1 MKKLLFSVLL
11 ISSLT
16 YAQTEKKVGDFHKVT
31 TFDQITVELIASE
44 ENKVELSGTN
54 SEEIEVVNNNGELK
68 IRMPLTKLL
77 KGNQVKAKV
86 YYTDLDAVEANEGS
100 QISNE
105 ASIKSTNFDIIAK
118 EGAKIDI
125 SLDVA
130 KATVKIT
137 SGGIVKT
144 AGIAKNQ
151 DVVISAGAIYE
162 GKDLTTEQ
170 TSISINAGGEAAV
183 FATQLVDAKAR
194 AGGEIMIYGNPTQVN
209 KKTFAGGRIKII
221 KN

>member
-31 TFDQITVELIASE
+31 AFDQITVELIASE
-44 ENKVELSGTN
+44 ENRVELSGTN

-68 IRMPLTKLL
+68 LRMPLTKLL

-100 QISNE
+100 QISNK
-105 ASIKSTNFDIIAK
+105 ASIQSTNFDIIAK

-130 KATVKIT
+130 KATVKII

-144 AGIAKNQ
+144 AGTAKNQ
-151 DVVISAGAIYE
+151 DVVVSAGAIYE

>member
-16 YAQTEKKVGDFHKVT
+16 FAQTEKKVGDFHKVT
-31 TFDQITVELIASE
+31 AFDQITVELIASE
-44 ENKVELSGTN
+44 ENRVELTGTN

-68 IRMPLTKLL
+68 LRMPLTKLL

-144 AGIAKNQ
+144 AGTAKNQ
-151 DVVISAGAIYE
+151 DVVVSAGAIYE
-162 GKDLTTEQ
+162 GKDLATEQ

>member
-11 ISSLT
+11 FSSLT

-54 SEEIEVVNNNGELK
+54 SEEIEIVNNNGELK
-68 IRMPLTKLL
+68 LRMPLTKLL

-118 EGAKIDI
+118 EGAKINI

>member
-11 ISSLT
+11 FSSLT

-31 TFDQITVELIASE
+31 AFDQITVELIASE

-54 SEEIEVVNNNGELK
+54 SEEIEIVNNNGELK
-68 IRMPLTKLL
+68 LRMPLTKLL

-118 EGAKIDI
+118 EGAKINI

>member
-31 TFDQITVELIASE
+31 AFDQITVELIASE
-44 ENKVELSGTN
+44 ENRVELSGTN

-68 IRMPLTKLL
+68 LRMPLTKLL

-105 ASIKSTNFDIIAK
+105 ASIQSTNFDIIAK

-144 AGIAKNQ
+144 AGTAKNQ
-151 DVVISAGAIYE
+151 DVVVSAGAIYE
-162 GKDLTTEQ
+162 GKDLATEQ